1 MLQDEVKKTIEVLQQ
16 GGVILYPTDT
26 VWGIGCD
33 ATNEEAVRKVYALK
47 QREEAKALI
56 CLVDSADRLARYVRR
71 VPDVVWDMVDM
82 ATSPLTVIYEHA
94 SGLAPNLLAE
104 DGSVGIRVTQEE
116 FSKALCYR
124 FQKPIVSTSANLSGE
139 ATPRIFDEISEE
151 VKQAVD
157 YVVRYNQR
165 SKEKHQPSKI
175 IKVKENGEFEILR

>member
-1 MLQDEVKKTIEVLQQ
+1 MRQ

-33 ATNEEAVRKVYALK
+33 ATNEEAVKKVYALK
-47 QREEAKALI
+47 RREDSKAMI
-56 CLVDSADRLARYVRR
+56 CLVDSADRLARYVRK
-71 VPDVVWDMVDM
+71 VPDVVWDMVDL
-82 ATSPLTVIYEHA
+82 ATQPLTVIYEHA
-94 SGLAPNLLAE
+94 GGLAQNLLAE
-104 DGSVGIRVTQEE
+104 DGTVGIRVTSEE

-139 ATPRIFDEISEE
+139 PTPRTFDEISEE

-175 IKVKENGEFEILR
+175 IRVKENGEFEIIR